1 MLHLTPF
8 RTLMLFAVAGL
19 ALAACSQGEAST
31 IADGGPVRSAGSQTG
46 TAAPDI
52 QIVAYQGADIILDF
66 PDRTEF
72 PEHEA
77 LWDGANYKTAY

>member
-1 MLHLTPF
+1 MPTRIYEVTDAPVNL
-8 RTLMLFAVAGL
+8 
-19 ALAACSQGEAST
+19 LAALDV
-31 IADGGPVRSAGSQTG
+31 DGQPLDLEIGKRYVGRYTAIGPQN
-46 TAAPDI
+46 I
-52 QIVAYQGADIILDF
+52 LNLDF

>member
-1 MLHLTPF
+1 MPGASL
-8 RTLMLFAVAGL
+8 RVGGL
-19 ALAACSQGEAST
+19 SSSETAP
-31 IADGGPVRSAGSQTG
+31 IGGL
-46 TAAPDI
+46 
-52 QIVAYQGADIILDF
+52 ILDF

>member
-1 MLHLTPF
+1 MYNKSMLT
-8 RTLMLFAVAGL
+8 MDQAQ
-19 ALAACSQGEAST
+19 AA
-31 IADGGPVRSAGSQTG
+31 IN
-46 TAAPDI
+46 
-52 QIVAYQGADIILDF
+52 LDF

>member
-1 MLHLTPF
+1 MYWLFEAAGF
-8 RTLMLFAVAGL
+8 RELRESTDVHPEVEQAIESALSGCSNNPPGL
-19 ALAACSQGEAST
+19 S
-31 IADGGPVRSAGSQTG
+31 
-46 TAAPDI
+46 
-52 QIVAYQGADIILDF
+52 LDF